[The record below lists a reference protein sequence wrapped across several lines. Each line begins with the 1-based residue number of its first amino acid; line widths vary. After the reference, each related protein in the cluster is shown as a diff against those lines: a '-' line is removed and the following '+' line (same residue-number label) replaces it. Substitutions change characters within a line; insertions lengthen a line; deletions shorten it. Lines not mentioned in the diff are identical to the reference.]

1 MDHGKSQLHRRLP
14 KTRQFDTHHRPTFRA
29 APGHRAGRLVCLKAV
44 GSMGQPKRGR
54 LRRVAVRTP
63 APGHASLPRHP
74 CGVLTSLASSPVDHD
89 VDPGGH
95 GECPTECRHHLWPV
109 DPDDEHPPG
118 PLGNH
123 IHDPRTAS
131 TPKLMTCAF
140 RSAAEAA
147 PPDPTKPRARRARR
161 ATGLP
166 WDRRPSWACRHG
178 RGRLSC
184 PRRWSRGAT
193 LTGHRFPRATL
204 AASGPYDSTE
214 ALRSPANGLFC
225 VAPGMHRVCAVE
237 PGRFLARRV
246 PDRAA
251 DDQEVARRSIISHPA
266 ETSTPLSRLEV
277 WLWRHR
283 DLPLVPTSLL
293 GSPRRAGSSDG
304 ISRLG
309 CCGSTSA
316 PCGLPRACWFPTPG
330 PRLPRWGIMKVPA
343 GSGW

>member
-123 IHDPRTAS
+123 IHDRRTAS
-131 TPKLMTCAF
+131 TPKLMTCTF
-140 RSAAEAA
+140 RSAAEGRPVRPYQA
-147 PPDPTKPRARRARR
+147 PARRARR

-166 WDRRPSWACRHG
+166 GDRPPSWACRRG

-184 PRRWSRGAT
+184 PRRWSRGSDPHMIQIPPAPLWRRPARMT
-193 LTGHRFPRATL
+193 RPKRLEAPPAGPSAWHPACMACAPWSPADSWT
-204 AASGPYDSTE
+204 AASLTAQPTIRKWRGTPS
-214 ALRSPANGLFC
+214 
-225 VAPGMHRVCAVE
+225 
-237 PGRFLARRV
+237 FLI
-246 PDRAA
+246 P
-251 DDQEVARRSIISHPA
+251 
-266 ETSTPLSRLEV
+266 
-277 WLWRHR
+277 
-283 DLPLVPTSLL
+283 
-293 GSPRRAGSSDG
+293 PRRQ
-304 ISRLG
+304 R
-309 CCGSTSA
+309 
-316 PCGLPRACWFPTPG
+316 R
-330 PRLPRWGIMKVPA
+330 
-343 GSGW
+343 